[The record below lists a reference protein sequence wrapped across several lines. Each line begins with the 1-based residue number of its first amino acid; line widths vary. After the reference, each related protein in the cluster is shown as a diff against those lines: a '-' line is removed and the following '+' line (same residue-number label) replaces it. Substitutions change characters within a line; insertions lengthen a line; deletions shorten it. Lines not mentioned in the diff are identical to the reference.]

1 MRLRSKIHL
10 YSSVLFTVLLIV
22 MNLSIYYTFSSL
34 SDSSQMQRAEAE
46 GARIA
51 AGMRQASGQIAVEE
65 LLRAYVPVD
74 GMLRLVR
81 QQGKGPA
88 PVTSPSASQLS
99 RMEAVYNPNLSVKRI
114 KFEGHSYIL
123 VSVPVIWTNGEIM
136 NVQLTESM
144 QAVMDTLAALRLVL
158 IGVTAA
164 ALVPVLISSRVL
176 ARLIMQPIKGMTST
190 MKEIRR
196 SGRFRRMELDTRS
209 RDELVDMGVTF
220 NEMIDL
226 LQSNYEKQE
235 KFVSNASHELK
246 TPITIIESYA
256 SLLKRRGMERPELF
270 QESVDAIHSEAV
282 RMKEMTEQL
291 LLLASPKEQWN
302 VTKGKIDLFRL
313 AAESAKA
320 FRNAYGREVE
330 VEAAGSRAAYAYS
343 DEKKLKQLLFI
354 FLDNARKYSEDQI
367 TLTVGESDAERFIR
381 ITDRGVGIPKEH
393 LTKVFDRFYRVDE
406 ARKRTSGGAG
416 LGLALAAEI
425 AEATDIRLEL
435 DSLEGVGTTAV
446 IWIKASPEE

>member
-10 YSSVLFTVLLIV
+10 YLSVLFAVLLIL

-34 SDSSQMQRAEAE
+34 SVSSQMQRAEAE

-51 AGMRQASGQIAVEE
+51 AGMRQASGQVAVED

-81 QQGKGPA
+81 QNGNGPA

-99 RMEAVYNPNLSVKRI
+99 RMKAVYNPILSVKRI
-114 KFEGHSYIL
+114 EFEGRSYIQA
-123 VSVPVIWTNGEIM
+123 SVPVIWTNGEVM

-158 IGVTAA
+158 IGVTAV
-164 ALVPVLISSRVL
+164 ALVPVLISSRLL
-176 ARLIMQPIKGMTST
+176 ARLIMRPIEAMTST
-190 MKEIRR
+190 MKDIRR

-209 RDELVDMGVTF
+209 RDELVDMGITF

-256 SLLKRRGMERPELF
+256 SLLKRRGMDRPELF

-282 RMKEMTEQL
+282 RMKELTEQL
-291 LLLASPKEQWN
+291 LLLASPREQWN
-302 VTKGKIDLFRL
+302 VTKEKIDLFRL
-313 AAESAKA
+313 VSESAKV
-320 FRNAYGREVE
+320 FRSAYGREIE
-330 VEAAGSRAAYAYS
+330 VETAGSREIYGYS

-354 FLDNARKYSEDQI
+354 FLDNARKYSDDRI
-367 TLTVGESDAERFIR
+367 TITVGESDRERFIR
-381 ITDRGVGIPKEH
+381 VTDRGVGIPKDH
-393 LTKVFDRFYRVDE
+393 LPKVFDRFYRVDE
-406 ARKRTSGGAG
+406 ARTRTSGGAG

-446 IWIKASPEE
+446 IWIKGSSDR